1 MPIRWKEFVF
11 PALVGAWVLLYW
23 LQLEDAPPAARRVPD
38 GVMVLLGILCAMI
51 VVRDGS
57 WRQSRAADE
66 PGSADPASGAGA
78 GLLSYWREG
87 AYVLLSILYF
97 LLFAYLGFHVAN
109 VTFLALALLVSGN
122 SLRTVIVAT
131 TATALVIFAAA
142 QLMQFNLP
150 TPILFR

>member
-1 MPIRWKEFVF
+1 MSIRWKEFVF
-11 PALVGAWVLLYW
+11 PALVGVWVLLYW
-23 LQLEDAPPAARRVPD
+23 LQLEDAPRAARTVPD
-38 GVMVLLGILCAMI
+38 GVMVLLGVLCAII
-51 VVRDGS
+51 VVRDGL
-57 WRQSRAADE
+57 WRPSRTTDDS
-66 PGSADPASGAGA
+66 GSADPASRAGP

-109 VTFLALALLVSGN
+109 VVFLVLALWVSGN
-122 SLRTVIVAT
+122 SPRTIIVAT
-131 TATALVIFAAA
+131 VATSLAIFAAA

>member
-1 MPIRWKEFVF
+1 MPIRWKEFAF
-11 PALVGAWVLLYW
+11 PALVGVWVLLYW
-23 LQLEDAPPAARRVPD
+23 LQLEDAPRAARTVPD

-51 VVRDGS
+51 VVRDGL
-57 WRQSRAADE
+57 WRPSRATDE
-66 PGSADPASGAGA
+66 SRSAAPAPRAGP
-78 GLLSYWREG
+78 GLLRYWREG

-109 VTFLALALLVSGN
+109 VVFLALALLVSGN